1 MRARNRIR
9 FELVVWAWACIVTSG
24 WVLAQ
29 DPGTAPADPP
39 PAAPAANPAPILAPA
54 PAPAPAATVEEDS
67 QVPDP
72 LREQTIYV
80 PYEKLKNVFEKTGR
94 GVFIP
99 YEKFQELWNAAR
111 AHSQTTDQPP
121 RPVDAVITEIDSE
134 AVIAD
139 QVVNVKARLQI
150 EVLGKGWVLVPL
162 RLQEAAIR
170 SAKVGDAPA
179 RIVLQGESGHQLLWH
194 KEGDASQVIELQL
207 EYTRAYTKT
216 PGQSSVEFAAP
227 QAPINR
233 WRIHV
238 PEAGMAVQVEPMIA
252 ASQAPPDPANTDPA
266 NTDPANTDLVAF
278 VGAAPTVKI
287 SWNPKSEGAS
297 GLEAFATVQT
307 EQQLVISEGVAR
319 SSVKLDYEISRAKLT
334 QLVLEIPENQKVV
347 NVFDRNVQRWNF
359 EVVDGKQLVRVDLFE
374 ATQGQQSLLVELEQF
389 SSAAES
395 SYEVLLP
402 LVRAV
407 GVGRQ
412 QGIVV
417 VRVDEGQQGEAVRR
431 AGLLQIDQNE
441 LPEAMRATKWDFVY
455 RYGAVPYELAINVK
469 KVAPRISV
477 AELVEADLSADKLVL
492 NWQGLYTIEE
502 AGLFQLR
509 VDLPDGFDVRSVL
522 GKSIAECEAAA
533 VDSYHRVAPESNT
546 WLVNLSK
553 KAFGKIGLSVQL
565 EKQLKDPNL
574 LSPTGT
580 ASTLPIPLPRATAAD
595 VEFAQGAV
603 VVNAPESLHINPA
616 DDTGL
621 RSISFPEAFQPI
633 PATPPSGKAL
643 QPVLAYA
650 FAKGAAQLSLTAERR
665 RPQVTVNQ
673 LVSAEIASG
682 VVKYQLTFFYD
693 IRYSGVKS
701 LRIDVP
707 TALAPDIN
715 NVNTALSKE
724 EISPRPA
731 DCPEGYTPWKFAAE
745 TELLGATEVRLAWE
759 QKIDEL
765 GIGKSVPI
773 DIPRLLPQ
781 EVFRASGQIVI
792 SKSESIDIQPTGQ
805 PSGLLPIDPQKDVMP
820 QGRSDSA
827 AMAFE
832 FVGDWSLSIQAT
844 RYELEGSKLTSI
856 ERGVV
861 RIVALSQGEL
871 SIQAIYRLRS
881 ARQRLAIAL
890 PESAEFDAQPLRI
903 DGRAVNPERESAG
916 VIFAPLADQEI
927 DRPFVLELRYSVQG
941 TPEQLDLPAFP
952 DDPAVQ
958 KVLLCAYLPDQ
969 DVLLASRG
977 PWSDE
982 QPNEATPIPM
992 QWATADDSALIQW
1005 VTEGSPAAYNSIQTF
1020 PTGKSHLHVYSALR
1034 PPKAPDGS
1042 LQLSTM
1048 NRNLFQGL
1056 VILAVALVGLPLF
1069 RRSLRSQIILLLL
1082 IVAGV
1087 LLIGVFIPELAR
1099 TLLSGASAVFPVAIG
1114 IVIVVWLIGH
1124 ASRLQWTRAATA
1136 VAASAVAAS
1145 PFGSD
1150 TASSTTPAVAA
1161 AETIVVSPSDE
1172 APPPE
1177 NKPATDVD
1185 HTDERSEGGRDN
1197 G

>member
-1 MRARNRIR
+1 MRARYRIR

-29 DPGTAPADPP
+29 DPGTVPPDSPA
-39 PAAPAANPAPILAPA
+39 PAAPVANPAPAPT
-54 PAPAPAATVEEDS
+54 PAPAATAGEDP

-111 AHSQTTDQPP
+111 AHSQTTDKPQ
-121 RPVDAVITEIDSE
+121 RPVDAVITQIDSE

-139 QVVNVKARLQI
+139 QVVNVRAKLQI

-162 RLQEAAIR
+162 RLQESAIR

-179 RIVLQGESGHQLLWH
+179 RIVLQGENGHQLLWH

-252 ASQAPPDPANTDPA
+252 ASQAPPDPANTDPTNSDAA
-266 NTDPANTDLVAF
+266 NPDLLAF

-297 GLEAFATVQT
+297 GLEAFATVQA

-334 QLVLEIPENQKVV
+334 QLVLEIPETQKVV

-359 EVVDGKQLVRVDLFE
+359 EVVDGKQLVHVDLFE

-412 QGIVV
+412 QGLVV

-509 VDLPDGFDVRSVL
+509 VDLPDGFDVRSVQ

-565 EKQLKDPNL
+565 EKQLNDPNL

-595 VEFAQGAV
+595 VEFAQGAI

-616 DDTGL
+616 DIAGL

-650 FAKGAAQLSLTAERR
+650 FAKGASQLSLTAERR

-707 TALAPDIN
+707 TTLAPDIN

-724 EISPRPA
+724 EITPRPE
-731 DCPEGYTPWKFAAE
+731 DCREGYTPWKFAAE
-745 TELLGATEVRLAWE
+745 TELLGAVEVRLAWE
-759 QKIDEL
+759 HKIDEL
-765 GIGKSVPI
+765 GIGKSVPV

-781 EVFRASGQIVI
+781 DVFRASGQIVI

-856 ERGVV
+856 ERGVIRV
-861 RIVALSQGEL
+861 VALSQGEL
-871 SIQAIYRLRS
+871 SVQAIYRLRS

-903 DGRAVNPERESAG
+903 DGRAVNPEKESKG

-927 DRPFVLELRYSVQG
+927 DRPFVLELRYSITG

-958 KVLLCAYLPDQ
+958 KVMLCAYLPDQ

-982 QPNEATPIPM
+982 QPSEATLIPM
-992 QWATADDSALIQW
+992 QWTIANDGELIQW
-1005 VTEGSPAAYNSIQTF
+1005 VTEGNPSAFNSVQTF

-1042 LQLSTM
+1042 LRLTTM
-1048 NRNLFQGL
+1048 NRNVFHGL
-1056 VILAVALVGLPLF
+1056 VILLVALVGLPLF
-1069 RRSLRSQIILLLL
+1069 RRSLRSQVILLLL

-1087 LLIGVFIPELAR
+1087 LVIGVFIPELAR
-1099 TLLSGASAVFPVAIG
+1099 TLLSGTLAVFPVALG
-1114 IVIVVWLIGH
+1114 ILIIVWLIGH
-1124 ASRLQWTRAATA
+1124 ASRLRWTRAATA

-1145 PFGSD
+1145 PFVAEGATS
-1150 TASSTTPAVAA
+1150 ATPAVAG
-1161 AETIVVSPSDE
+1161 AETIVISPSEE
-1172 APPPE
+1172 APPPDSQ
-1177 NKPATDVD
+1177 PTTDHDATN
-1185 HTDERSEGGRDN
+1185 ESSEGGRDN

>member
-1 MRARNRIR
+1 MRARFNIR
-9 FELVVWAWACIVTSG
+9 FGLVMWALACVVSSAG
-24 WVLAQ
+24 ALGQA
-29 DPGTAPADPP
+29 PTAP
-39 PAAPAANPAPILAPA
+39 PAEP
-54 PAPAPAATVEEDS
+54 PAPAASAPPPLATAVEEGS
-67 QVPDP
+67 TPAP

-111 AHSQTTDQPP
+111 AHAQATDKPP
-121 RPVDAVITEIDSE
+121 RPVDAVVTEIDNE

-139 QVVNVKARLQI
+139 QVVNVRARLQI

-162 RLQEAAIR
+162 RLQDAAIR
-170 SAKVGDAPA
+170 SARVAEAPA
-179 RIVLQGESGHQLLWH
+179 RIVLQAETGHQLLWF
-194 KEGDASQVIELQL
+194 KEGDAPQTIELVL
-207 EYTRAYTKT
+207 EYTRAFTKT

-227 QAPINR
+227 QAPINK

-252 ASQAPPDPANTDPA
+252 ASQAPPNPTGTDPA
-266 NTDPANTDLVAF
+266 STDPANTDLVAF

-319 SSVKLDYEISRAKLT
+319 SSVKLDYDISRAKLT

-359 EVVDGKQLVRVDLFE
+359 EVADGKQLVRVDLFE
-374 ATQGQQSLLVELEQF
+374 ATQGRQSLLVELEQF
-389 SSAAES
+389 SSAAEA

-402 LVRAV
+402 QVRAV

-431 AGLLQIDQNE
+431 AGLLQIDQND
-441 LPEAMRATKWDFVY
+441 LPEAMRATKWAFSY

-477 AELVEADLSADKLVL
+477 AELIEADLSSDKLVL

-522 GKSIAECEAAA
+522 GKSIAGCEAAA

-565 EKQLKDPNL
+565 EKSLNDPNL

-580 ASTLPIPLPRATAAD
+580 ASKLPVPLPRATSTD

-621 RSISFPEAFQPI
+621 RSISFPEAFQTI

-650 FAKGAAQLSLTAERR
+650 FAKGAAQLSVTAERR
-665 RPQVTVNQ
+665 RPQVTVSQ
-673 LVSAEIASG
+673 LVGAEIASG
-682 VVKYQLTFFYD
+682 VVKYQVTFFYD

-701 LRIDVP
+701 LRVDVP
-707 TALAPDIN
+707 TALAAEIN

-759 QKIDEL
+759 QKIEEL
-765 GIGKSVPI
+765 GIGKSKTI

-781 EVFRASGQIVI
+781 DVFRASGQIVI

-856 ERGVV
+856 ERGLV

-871 SIQAIYRLRS
+871 SVQAVYRLRS
-881 ARQRLAIAL
+881 AKQRLAIAL
-890 PESAEFDAQPLRI
+890 PESAKFDAQPLRI
-903 DGRAVNPERESAG
+903 DGRAVNPERESTG

-927 DRPFVLELRYSVQG
+927 DHPFVLELRYSIEG
-941 TPEQLDLPAFP
+941 APDQLDLPSFP

-958 KVLLCAYLPDQ
+958 KVLLCAYLPEQ

-982 QPNEATPIPM
+982 QQDHAVPVPM
-992 QWATADDSALIQW
+992 RWLDADDLSLVQW
-1005 VTEGSPAAYNSIQTF
+1005 VTEGSPGAYNSVQTF

-1034 PPKAPDGS
+1034 PPAAPEGS
-1042 LQLSTM
+1042 LHLSTM
-1048 NRNLFQGL
+1048 NNHLFQGL
-1056 VILAVALVGLPLF
+1056 VILVVAIAGLPLF
-1069 RRSLRSQIILLLL
+1069 RRSMRWQIILLLL
-1082 IVAGV
+1082 TVAGV
-1087 LLIGVFIPELAR
+1087 LLIGVFVPEFSR
-1099 TLLSGASAVFPVAIG
+1099 TLLTGVFLQAVGV
-1114 IVIVVWLIGH
+1114 VIIIWLIGH
-1124 ASRLQWTRAATA
+1124 VSRLHWSRAATA

-1145 PFGSD
+1145 PFH
-1150 TASSTTPAVAA
+1150 AQAVEPATPAMAA
-1161 AETIVVSPSDE
+1161 GETVVVTPSDE
-1172 APPPE
+1172 APPPA
-1177 NKPATDVD
+1177 NKPIAGSDAD
-1185 HTDERSEGGRDN
+1185 DAMPEGGRDN